1 MTIIPRIA
9 GAMQHVLATVG
20 DTIARGTGFV
30 KRKRKLSGAKFV
42 QTLVFTWLAKPN
54 ASLEELTQTAASLG
68 VRITPQAL
76 EQRFTP
82 QAAELLKQVLESGVA
97 QLISAKPVAVDVLQR
112 FAGIYLDDSTTI
124 ILPDELAS
132 GCGGSDDKNTQS
144 ALKLQIRWNF
154 STGALTHL
162 ALQDGRDSD
171 QNAPMQQ
178 YLPPVGARRF
188 RLFQS

>member
-82 QAAELLKQVLESGVA
+82 QAAELLKQVLEC
-97 QLISAKPVAVDVLQR
+97 R
-112 FAGIYLDDSTTI
+112 
-124 ILPDELAS
+124 
-132 GCGGSDDKNTQS
+132 GGSTDFRK
-144 ALKLQIRWNF
+144 
-154 STGALTHL
+154 
-162 ALQDGRDSD
+162 
-171 QNAPMQQ
+171 
-178 YLPPVGARRF
+178 ARCC
-188 RLFQS
+188 